1 MKIGLVGLGR
11 MGGAM
16 ARRLVDQGHSV
27 IAWDVRARAMDALG
41 NTIEPAKHPRAVA
54 EAAEAVLSTITEDNG
69 IRRVFTGENGFL
81 EAPVDGKIFIEM
93 STLQPMT
100 IRELVPQVE
109 AKGARLVDSPV
120 LGTIPSVRDGKLVA
134 LMGGR
139 DEDVARATQ
148 ILAPLTRRVI
158 HMGPSGSG
166 SVMKL
171 AANLGMGTYLQAV
184 AEALALGDR
193 YGLSIPLMLDA
204 LMEGAFASPWLKA
217 KTEQFKGAKGDTTLD
232 VKSIRKDLMS
242 AVASGAIVGVPMP
255 ATAGALASASAAV
268 AQGLSDEDCA
278 VIPVFFR
285 QHMTQK
291 FD

>member
-16 ARRLVDQGHSV
+16 ARRLTEQGHSV
-27 IAWDVRARAMDALG
+27 VAWDLRAKQVEAMG
-41 NTIEPAKHPRAVA
+41 NTIEAAPHPRAVA
-54 EAAEAVLSTITEDNG
+54 DAAEAVLSIITEDNG
-69 IRRVFTGENGFL
+69 IRRVFTGKDGFL
-81 EAPVDGKIFIEM
+81 EADVAGKLFIEM

-193 YGLSIPLMLDA
+193 YNLSIPLMLDA

-242 AVASGAIVGVPMP
+242 ALATGAAKGVPMP

-278 VIPVFFR
+278 VIPVFYR
-285 QHMTQK
+285 QHMVQR